1 MSRLAWNKPLLA
13 WAVKEIGRQ
22 PLFALLLF
30 GALASTTL
38 LMALVLLCGQ
48 ALNAA
53 CAHRMAQSPAVLVQ
67 RPGAGGWMAMPVNA
81 SLSRVAQVAGVLRP
95 RMRIWGSV
103 DGPAQERV
111 TVIGATQDLHARLPG
126 GVTPV
131 RGQVWI
137 GPGVKL
143 ADRAALVSLQGCRS
157 LTLAVSGRLPT
168 DSDMVLYNS
177 LVLHVDDAR
186 TLLGLNSDQAS
197 DMALDVFHEAEA
209 AALRSD
215 LAAAFDWPV
224 QITTRAEVSA
234 RCLADIARRSGWM
247 VLSMVPAL
255 LAIALL
261 VVAIGAWGRR
271 QRWEMGLLKALG
283 WTGGDLLRLQL
294 YQGMAIGLP
303 AVAVGAASAL
313 ALLFS
318 PGIAWLMRRLFD
330 WSGPAPSLYLT
341 FKGTAGAFCLI
352 LVMTG
357 LPYMAAVFQI
367 GRQGAEADPADCIEG
382 GC

>member
-22 PLFALLLF
+22 PLFAGLLF

-53 CAHRMAQSPAVLVQ
+53 CAYRMAQSPAVLVQ
-67 RPGAGGWMAMPVNA
+67 RPGAGGWMPMPVDA

-95 RMRIWGSV
+95 RMRVWGSAA
-103 DGPAQERV
+103 GPAEEPV
-111 TVIGATQDLHARLPG
+111 MVIGATPDLQARLPG

-131 RGQVWI
+131 RGQAWI

-143 ADRAALVSLQGCRS
+143 ADGAALVSLQGCRS
-157 LTLAVSGRLPT
+157 LILAVGGRLPT
-168 DSDMVLYNS
+168 DSDMDLYNS

-186 TLLGLNSDQAS
+186 TLLGLNPDQAS

-209 AALRSD
+209 AALRTD
-215 LAAAFDWPV
+215 LAAAFDWPM

-234 RCLADIARRSGWM
+234 RCLADISRRSGWM

-255 LAIALL
+255 LAVALL
-261 VVAIGAWGRR
+261 VVAVGAWGRR

-283 WTGGDLLRLQL
+283 WTGGDLLRLHL
-294 YQGMAIGLP
+294 YQAMVIGFP
-303 AVAVGAASAL
+303 AVAVGAACAL

-318 PGIAWLMRRLFD
+318 PGIEWLMRRLFD
-330 WSGPAPSLYLT
+330 WSGPSPALYLT
-341 FKGTAGAFCLI
+341 FQGAAGAFGLI

-367 GRQGAEADPADCIEG
+367 GRQGAAAEPADCIEG
-382 GC
+382 GN